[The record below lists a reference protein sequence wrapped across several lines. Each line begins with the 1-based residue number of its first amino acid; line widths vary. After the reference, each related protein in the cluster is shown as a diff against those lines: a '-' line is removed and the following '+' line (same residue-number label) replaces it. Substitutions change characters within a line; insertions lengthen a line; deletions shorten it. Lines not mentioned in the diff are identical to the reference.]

1 MVGQSKEKL
10 EWGDLETFE
19 ALGFKLGRPEITI
32 SGTAKTFTLSSGFV
46 RRAKKQIANN
56 THAVLSFSKQ
66 NEAIVFEFI
75 DRPDAPGAIK
85 MTKGANITISGTS
98 FFNYNTLNPGEL
110 KGKYTPELHNISKKG
125 NCWVIFLGKKK
136 PVQ

>member
-1 MVGQSKEKL
+1 MVRQVKEKF

-32 SGTAKTFTLSSGFV
+32 SASAKTFTMSSGFV
-46 RRAKKQIANN
+46 HRAKKQIANN
-56 THAVLSFSKQ
+56 THVVLSFSKQ

-85 MTKGANITISGTS
+85 MTKGANISISGTS
-98 FFNYNTLNPGEL
+98 FFNYNSLNPSDI
-110 KGKYTPELHNISKKG
+110 KGKYSPELHNIPKKG
-125 NCWVIFLGKKK
+125 NCWIIFLRKKK
-136 PVQ
+136 SVQ